1 MASRFRTQDWWV
13 GKVYE
18 TAGAVIDRSAGAVMA
33 FPSFLANAAFGR
45 LQFSDVFSLHLQHL
59 GHSPR
64 SSGLLMSGCG
74 LDAFRRDGLD
84 ALPMGGERKR
94 SCDDAESPKSND
106 REAEDDSPKS
116 PTIEGVLQWDPIAIS
131 KSEGD
136 SALCELSWDPLGLSM
151 TCTTTEGG
159 GGCLDPSVVL
169 LAARTL
175 DKKTT
180 SDCVKRASFYS
191 LPSTAFSETATTD
204 KDDEADS
211 VFEAWAV
218 TEALGSPDDI
228 LMHKGVHYEMSV
240 RNTFISFGV
249 AGTAK
254 RMLQRSL
261 SEPSLNER
269 ED

>member
-94 SCDDAESPKSND
+94 SC
-106 REAEDDSPKS
+106 
-116 PTIEGVLQWDPIAIS
+116 V
-131 KSEGD
+131 
-136 SALCELSWDPLGLSM
+136 
-151 TCTTTEGG
+151 
-159 GGCLDPSVVL
+159 
-169 LAARTL
+169 
-175 DKKTT
+175 
-180 SDCVKRASFYS
+180 S
-191 LPSTAFSETATTD
+191 L
-204 KDDEADS
+204 
-211 VFEAWAV
+211 
-218 TEALGSPDDI
+218 
-228 LMHKGVHYEMSV
+228 HSV
-240 RNTFISFGV
+240 RVNPFF
-249 AGTAK
+249 
-254 RMLQRSL
+254 L
-261 SEPSLNER
+261 
-269 ED
+269 